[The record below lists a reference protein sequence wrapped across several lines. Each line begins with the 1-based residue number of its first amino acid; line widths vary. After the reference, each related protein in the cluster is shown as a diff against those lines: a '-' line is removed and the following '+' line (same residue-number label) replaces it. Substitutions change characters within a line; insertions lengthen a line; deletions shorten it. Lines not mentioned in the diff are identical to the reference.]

1 MPRVQFGR
9 GSGPD
14 WNPQTVLR
22 QSHQRPSTECLRG
35 GPDLRSVCPVGWTR
49 ARIIELE
56 PRAKSAF
63 ALRVR
68 RLGKLPNS
76 APKLFE
82 SWTPFCHYI
91 HPAPSMRANPTF
103 PLGHAKQS
111 VDLVNDLKNIIQPV
125 GVLGLSKEKTF
136 LEEFVYTPGREM
148 SALIRGQLSAS
159 VTGDGRFPGR
169 EGRNNGRTCRWTSQ
183 LRLSS
188 IRSS

>member
-56 PRAKSAF
+56 RRAKSAF

-82 SWTPFCHYI
+82 SWTPFHERK
-91 HPAPSMRANPTF
+91 SDRFTVLL
-103 PLGHAKQS
+103 PLGARAAAWLNKYVEEARS
-111 VDLVNDLKNIIQPV
+111 KLVVEPDEREVFLC
-125 GVLGLSKEKTF
+125 VL
-136 LEEFVYTPGREM
+136 
-148 SALIRGQLSAS
+148 AAS
-159 VTGDGRFPGR
+159 LGAA
-169 EGRNNGRTCRWTSQ
+169 Q
-183 LRLSS
+183 RLHSPPS
-188 IRSS
+188 

>member
-56 PRAKSAF
+56 RRAKSAF

-82 SWTPFCHYI
+82 SWTPFFPRDSDRFTVTSRDCRQIAGNYFTTKTQRHGGRQERAMTRQPNPFSFRLCI
-91 HPAPSMRANPTF
+91 SVVHPCVSISTQWNRPCGAF
-103 PLGHAKQS
+103 PWPPKR
-111 VDLVNDLKNIIQPV
+111 DL
-125 GVLGLSKEKTF
+125 TF
-136 LEEFVYTPGREM
+136 L
-148 SALIRGQLSAS
+148 
-159 VTGDGRFPGR
+159 
-169 EGRNNGRTCRWTSQ
+169 
-183 LRLSS
+183 RL
-188 IRSS
+188 